1 MADIE
6 IEIDGQTLKAQPNQT
21 VIQVADAANIYIP
34 RFCYHKHLSIPA
46 NCRMCLVEVEKMPKA
61 VPACATPV
69 MPGMKV
75 FTKSAKTLSAQRAV
89 MEFLLVNHPLD
100 CPVCDQGGE
109 CELQDLSMGYGSSH
123 SEYTECKRSIPIED
137 LGPLVASEMTRC
149 IACTRCVRF
158 GDEIAGK
165 REIGATFRGEHTEI
179 GTYIK
184 SAVTSEVSGN
194 IIDLC
199 PVGALTSKPYRF
211 SARAWELQQAPS
223 ISPHDCWGSNLNVHT
238 RYGEVKR
245 VVSRENMAVNQTWI
259 SDRDRFGYSGLY
271 HEDRLKEPQ
280 IKIQGVW
287 HTVSWQRAFEAV
299 AEQLHAALEKDPE
312 QLGALA
318 SPNSTLEEFY
328 LLQKLVRG
336 LGSSNIDYRLRMS
349 NTEDQAELPRFLGF
363 NAPLSTL
370 DEADAVVLIGSNLSK
385 EQPLA
390 AVRLRSAV
398 KKGANVVAINPV
410 DYEFNFKVNTKHIVA
425 PHLLPN
431 ELAKLVLDANSVLN
445 TALKEKQ
452 KVVILLGA
460 LALHHP
466 QAAIIRQIAQKLA
479 GQCQATLG
487 YLTDGANA
495 AGGALAGA
503 LPHRGPGGVAVDKVG
518 LSADAMWK
526 NPRKA
531 YLLLNVEPDD
541 DCNHPAQVAA
551 ALAKA
556 ETVIALSVYR
566 NALLEEQADVILPL
580 TPFTETAGTFVNTQG
595 IAQAFAGVAK
605 PLGSARPGWKIL
617 RVLGNFLHVDG
628 FDYESIED
636 IRNEYDALIN
646 SVSVPEPSP
655 FPYIDSQVQTQTTLS
670 RIGEIPLYSLDGLVR
685 RAKPL
690 QNMQALMEGDVSQ
703 LRIHPET
710 GASLRLTPGG
720 KAKVKQAG
728 SASVTLPVI
737 YDERIAKSAVWVAGG
752 IAATRQLGD
761 LLGEIEVQPA

>member
-34 RFCYHKHLSIPA
+34 RFCYHKHLTIPA

-69 MPGMKV
+69 MAGMKV

-89 MEFLLVNHPLD
+89 MEFLLINHPLD

-123 SEYTECKRSIPIED
+123 SDYTECKRSTPIED
-137 LGPLVASEMTRC
+137 LGPLIATEMTRC

-165 REIGATFRGEHTEI
+165 RELGATFRGEHTEI
-179 GTYIK
+179 STYIK
-184 SAVTSEVSGN
+184 SAITSEVSGN

-211 SARAWELQQAPS
+211 TARAWELQQAPS
-223 ISPHDCWGSNLNVHT
+223 ISPHDCWGSNINVHT

-245 VVSRENMAVNQTWI
+245 VVSRENLAINQTWI
-259 SDRDRFGYSGLY
+259 ADRDRFGYSGLY
-271 HEDRLKEPQ
+271 HEDRLQEPQ
-280 IKIQGVW
+280 IKVQGVW
-287 HTVSWQRAFEAV
+287 QTVSWQRAFEAV
-299 AEQLHAALEKDPE
+299 AEQLYAAIDKDPD

-318 SPNSTLEEFY
+318 SPNATLEEFY

-336 LGSSNIDYRLRMS
+336 LGSANIDYRLRTS

-363 NAPLSTL
+363 NAPFTTL
-370 DEADAVVLIGSNLSK
+370 DEADAILLIGSNLPK

-390 AVRLRSAV
+390 GVRVRSAV
-398 KKGANVVAINPV
+398 KKGASVIAINPV
-410 DYEFNFKVNTKHIVA
+410 DYEFNFNVQLKHIVA
-425 PHLLPN
+425 PHLLPT
-431 ELAKLVLDANSVLN
+431 ELAKLVMDSNSSLFS
-445 TALKEKQ
+445 ALQGKQ
-452 KVVILLGA
+452 KVVILIGA
-460 LALHHP
+460 MALHHP
-466 QAAIIRQIAQKLA
+466 QAAIIRQIVQKLA
-479 GQCQATLG
+479 GQCQATIG

-503 LPHRGPGGVAVDKVG
+503 LPHRGPGGVALEKAG

-541 DCNHPAQVAA
+541 DCNHPAQVQD

-556 ETVIALSVYR
+556 QTVIALSVYR
-566 NALLEEQADVILPL
+566 NAVLEKHASVILPL
-580 TPFTETAGTFVNTQG
+580 TPFTETAGTFVNVQG
-595 IAQAFAGVAK
+595 IAQTFSGVAK
-605 PLGSARPGWKIL
+605 PFGAARPGWKIL

-628 FDYESIED
+628 FDYESVED
-636 IRNEYDALIN
+636 IRKEYQALIN
-646 SVSVPEPSP
+646 NVTLLEPSP
-655 FPYIDSQVQTQTTLS
+655 FPYMDNQAQTKTTLS
-670 RIGEIPLYSLDGLVR
+670 RIGEIPLYALDSLVR

-690 QNMQALMEGDVSQ
+690 QTMQTLMEGDVST

-710 GASLRLTPGG
+710 AASLRLTAGG
-720 KAKVKQAG
+720 KACVKQPG
-728 SASVTLPVI
+728 SASVTLPVMF
-737 YDERIAKSAVWVAGG
+737 DERIAKSAVWVAGG

-761 LLGEIEVQPA
+761 LFGEIEVQPA